1 MFNCLHVS
9 DWIVVFDICTDR
21 RPAAVGGLDDRSSEE
36 TLLKYLFDG
45 YNPTARPV
53 INSSLTVAV
62 NLRFSL
68 LQIQDLV
75 IL

>member
-1 MFNCLHVS
+1 MFHGILF
-9 DWIVVFDICTDR
+9 VFDIID
-21 RPAAVGGLDDRSSEE
+21 AAVGGRDSRSSEE
-36 TLLKYLFDG
+36 TLWNYLFDG

-53 INSSLTVAV
+53 FNSSLTVAV

-75 IL
+75 G